1 MAQDVDSDPQCT
13 TNLLMQPSDGNK
25 QQGRRSLGR
34 RWETAPCS
42 LDSRPLLTAV
52 NHTDNQPISAKLDTL
67 SMSCLLPKLP
77 NHNTPLNIKNPNFL
91 PRTSAD
97 WLKINGLNA
106 KGLDLYQVLSPNSYL
121 FTSQSGPIQRKTIT
135 STVNEGEMVE
145 FEWHDGSMRNVQ
157 VDLPFLQSYQEHV
170 HEAVRRL
177 QERLLWLNTGSRRV
191 WGMLCEPR
199 VLIVVDLCQMNFL
212 ILAKIQHSL
221 RLLLEEQLANKG
233 SFNIIAFGTD
243 VQQWRDT
250 MVPPTAENLQEA
262 WLWVQCLQCS
272 GGRNLLQA
280 LRHAMAHIH
289 QRGQPPTLGV
299 YLLTSGVL
307 DQDMTVVLDYVSE
320 RCSGEDLRLHVCL
333 YSQGDEDLGLSSLF
347 NIARSSRNL
356 AHAGLGR
363 FHWCNG
369 AGVVESD
376 DISALRR
383 EVEAASC
390 YLQKCSRLV
399 DFMSQRA
406 TVRPSVQVR
415 TQSAPTLPTQGREEK
430 RPDPLATAHT
440 LTGLE
445 AKTHKMMECS
455 GARAS
460 VRPPNVAKVAVSPA
474 QSLNSR
480 RMSKSRG
487 KQKKPEVSLSLFYT
501 EQGNKPGM
509 VFKTYP
515 KAKTVQRCVP
525 ALTLPKNEDV
535 CSTKQWLKIFGV
547 RPLKLDLHKLASG
560 PDCTHNKTAGA
571 DGQRGT
577 TTQYCSI
584 FPSVQINGAVK
595 HLQLTSGELAQYLT
609 QTEKLLR
616 RYARRML
623 WLLSGSRR
631 MFGSILEHDVCI
643 LLDTSGSMASCL
655 DDVRKE
661 LESLIWE
668 QLHRRGVRFTL
679 LAFSDVVRPWRST
692 LVEASQEA
700 CQDAVH
706 WLSQLSAHG
715 GTCLLEALQVASG
728 LGDFLGCYLL
738 SDGKPDSS
746 CSLVLEDV
754 ESRTVGRR
762 FAVHTVS
769 LFCSDSTANEFLR
782 RLAQQTGGRFH
793 RYHGN
798 SDIQAAKTMLQNRY
812 SNEEFLALP
821 AFEGDDLKKLA
832 EEIDKVKQFRAQ
844 AEVFRQIVLAK
855 QNRGMTEDQKPP
867 EN

>member
-1 MAQDVDSDPQCT
+1 MAQDVHSDPQCT
-13 TNLLMQPSDGNK
+13 TSLLI

-34 RWETAPCS
+34 KWETASCS

-52 NHTDNQPISAKLDTL
+52 NHSDSQPISVKFDAL

-77 NHNTPLNIKNPNFL
+77 NHNTPLNIKIPSFL

-97 WLKINGLNA
+97 WLKINGLTA
-106 KGLDLYQVLSPNSYL
+106 KGLDLYAVLSPNSYL
-121 FTSQSGPIQRKTIT
+121 FASQSGPIQSKTVT
-135 STVNEGEMVE
+135 STVNEGAMVE

-157 VDLPFLQSYQEHV
+157 VDLPFLQNYQEQV
-170 HEAVRRL
+170 YEAVRRL
-177 QERLLWLNTGSRRV
+177 EERVLWLNTGSRRV
-191 WGMLCEPR
+191 WGMVCEPR

-212 ILAKIQHSL
+212 ILANIQQCL
-221 RLLLEEQLANKG
+221 RLLLEEQLANKE

-243 VQQWRDT
+243 VQQWGDT
-250 MVPPTAENLQEA
+250 MAPPTAENLQEA

-272 GGRNLLQA
+272 GSRNLLQA
-280 LRHAMAHIH
+280 LRHAVEHTD
-289 QRGQPPTLGV
+289 QRGQLPTLGV

-307 DQDMTVVLDYVSE
+307 DQDMTVVLDYVNE

-333 YSQGDEDLGLSSLF
+333 YSQGDEDLELSSSFDIMLPL
-347 NIARSSRNL
+347 RSL

-383 EVEAASC
+383 EVETASC
-390 YLQKCSRLV
+390 YLHKCSRLV
-399 DFMSQRA
+399 DSMSQGA
-406 TVRPSVQVR
+406 TVRHSVQVR
-415 TQSAPTLPTQGREEK
+415 TQSAATLPTQGRKEEC
-430 RPDPLATAHT
+430 PNPLATDHT
-440 LTGLE
+440 LTGLD
-445 AKTHKMMECS
+445 AKTHKMVECS
-455 GARAS
+455 SARAS
-460 VRPPNVAKVAVSPA
+460 VRPPNIAKVAVSPA
-474 QSLNSR
+474 QSLNSG
-480 RMSKSRG
+480 RMSKARG
-487 KQKKPEVSLSLFYT
+487 KQTKPEVSLSLFYT
-501 EQGNKPGM
+501 EQGNKLGV

-515 KAKTVQRCVP
+515 KAKTVQRRVP

-560 PDCTHNKTAGA
+560 PDCTHNKKAVA
-571 DGQRGT
+571 QRGT
-577 TTQYCSI
+577 SPQYCSV
-584 FPSVQINGAVK
+584 FPSVQINGVVK

-616 RYARRML
+616 RYARRLL
-623 WLLSGSRR
+623 WLLSGSRC

-661 LESLIWE
+661 LESLIWD
-668 QLHRRGVRFTL
+668 QLHQRGVRFTL
-679 LAFSDVVRPWRST
+679 LAFSDVVRAWRST

-700 CQDAVH
+700 CQDAVR
-706 WLSQLSAHG
+706 WLSQLSAYG
-715 GTCLLEALQVASG
+715 GTCLLEALQVAIG

-746 CSLVLEDV
+746 CSLVLEEV
-754 ESRTVGRR
+754 ASRIVGRR
-762 FAVHTVS
+762 FTIHTVS
-769 LFCSDSTANEFLR
+769 LLCSDSTANDFLK
-782 RLAQQTGGRFH
+782 RLAKRTGGRFH
-793 RYHGN
+793 RYQGN
-798 SDIQAAKTMLQNRY
+798 SDIQATKTMLQE
-812 SNEEFLALP
+812 SHSDQDLLALP

-844 AEVFRQIVLAK
+844 AEVFRRIVLAK
-855 QNRGMTEDQKPP
+855 QNRGMTEVQQSP